1 MKKTVSFATG
11 SRLNAAVYATRPA
24 AGIATPAALSA
35 VKASRLSFLRILI
48 ARMAKERWRIAKQR
62 FDLDDCGRGIA
73 VYRIDTTDRPL
84 HFVVFSDQLEE
95 TARTDRII
103 ANHYD
108 GEAFLCLGEV
118 TAERIAAQRGEFA
131 DFLYG
136 RADIETLGWTRVNRS
151 GRIFDHVV
159 DALASGRQP
168 DIDRLMEAG
177 YLLRNNGY
185 WGNGRHGSASFAGLP
200 ADTAIGE
207 PYHGDLLTLYLWRQF
222 SHDLVDHM
230 AARRGTTGAVRLHS
244 ALKRYL
250 GVGNASGLGLIPFV
264 IRHPQ
269 RIHNWCA
276 ARESVIT
283 RAKAMPADRTAIA
296 RLGTIVARAIAYYSE
311 GIQVRAGIF
320 AGSARLTA
328 DLERLA
334 ARIAAQGDALSWS
347 TLCHW
352 ATDALH
358 PEALETLHSALIE
371 LFPDLCGDALAAM
384 RRSASPPE
392 AVDPAQ
398 SATELLAILETRYD
412 WALAIDRTLPQA
424 RRHFWYLSADNLE
437 PRHGVRGVDPMEEYE
452 TFVDV
457 AGMMQSLR
465 DALLA
470 APPGQ
475 TLDRLLFARPDLR
488 HAVARVQASDGY
500 PYGEVRANIIDAD
513 FEPCHL
519 IRFLLT
525 AYGME
530 KLDPQ
535 SRLWVRGTFLQGAP
549 LAEDIA
555 AGKEG
560 DWIYPWRPELG

>member
-1 MKKTVSFATG
+1 MKKATSFEAG
-11 SRLNAAVYATRPA
+11 SMAAARAVRPPA
-24 AGIATPAALSA
+24 DIATPEALSA
-35 VKASRLSFLRILI
+35 LKASRLSFLRILI

-62 FDLDDCGRGIA
+62 FDLDDCGRGVA
-73 VYRIDTTDRPL
+73 VYRIDAADQPL
-84 HFVVFSDQLEE
+84 HFVVLSDQLKEA
-95 TARTDRII
+95 ARTDRII

-108 GEAFLCLGEV
+108 GEAFLCFGDL
-118 TAERIAAQRGEFA
+118 TPERIAAQRGEFA

-159 DALASGRQP
+159 DALAGGRQP
-168 DIDRLMEAG
+168 DIDRVMEAG

-200 ADTAIGE
+200 ADTAIAE
-207 PYHGDLLTLYLWRQF
+207 PYHADLLTLYLWRQF

-230 AARRGTTGAVRLHS
+230 AARRGGADAVPLHR

-276 ARESVIT
+276 ARESVVA
-283 RAKAMPADRTAIA
+283 RAKSMPADAATIA
-296 RLGTIVARAIAYYSE
+296 RLAQIIARAVAYYAE

-320 AGSARLTA
+320 AGSARLTT

-347 TLCHW
+347 RLCQW

-371 LFPDLCGDALAAM
+371 LYPDLCGDALAAM
-384 RRSASPPE
+384 RQSASPPE
-392 AVDPAQ
+392 AVDPEQ
-398 SATELLAILETRYD
+398 STAELLAILEARYD
-412 WALAIDRTLPQA
+412 WALAIDRAALQA

-437 PRHGVRGVDPMEEYE
+437 PRHGVRGADPMEEYE

-465 DALLA
+465 DALRA

-488 HAVARVQASDGY
+488 QAVARAQASHGY

-555 AGKEG
+555 AGDEG
-560 DWIYPWRPELG
+560 DWIYPQRPELD